1 MITPFNLAQPLSPFL
16 KLMTTILEKLL
27 WDVLSKSSKGMELG
41 IKSDIVSGTVLVI
54 MGQQSKY

>member
-1 MITPFNLAQPLSPFL
+1 
-16 KLMTTILEKLL
+16 
-27 WDVLSKSSKGMELG
+27 MELG